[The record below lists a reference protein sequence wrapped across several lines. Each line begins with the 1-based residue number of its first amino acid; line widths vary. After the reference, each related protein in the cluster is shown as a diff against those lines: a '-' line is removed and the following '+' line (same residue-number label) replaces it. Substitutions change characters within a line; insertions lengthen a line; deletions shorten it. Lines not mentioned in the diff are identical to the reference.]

1 MDPHQS
7 ASLARYLVPLLV
19 IGLVLL
25 RLIRNAPKRVKASRL
40 YVLPSLLAIGVGF
53 TLAQSGFPPVVWLLG
68 YVLAAVL
75 GGGVGYLTARHR
87 EFTLD
92 QETGEISS
100 RATPIGTIIFAVLF
114 IARFALRLVFPD
126 WNGGSSP
133 ESSGIPHGPGNA
145 NLMGWTD
152 AGLVFSTAMVLGS
165 SITTWAHV
173 RPLMAQRKSAAR
185 LTENAEKS

>member
-92 QETGEISS
+92 PETGEISS
-100 RATPIGTIIFAVLF
+100 RATPIGTIIFAILF
-114 IARFALRLVFPD
+114 AARFGLKMLFPEL
-126 WNGGSSP
+126 NG
-133 ESSGIPHGPGNA
+133 SGFSAPAASGHPAQHLI
-145 NLMGWTD
+145 GWTD
-152 AGLVFSTAMVLGS
+152 AGLIFSTAMVMGTAA
-165 SITTWAHV
+165 TTWLRT
-173 RPLMAQRKSAAR
+173 RPLVASRQSTA
-185 LTENAEKS
+185 SH